1 MISISLHPTVSFNP
15 ADATTYYFGAAGV
28 QPSVTVLDHVIGP
41 QPAAGAIIRV
51 GLRITIAVP
60 GTAEDI
66 TFELFNFNSGASLDL
81 GNHDWEGDRFLMS
94 VPLNFPIARS
104 DRWALRIITPT
115 WITNPTG
122 VRFETGMVY
131 MEDNDEVAAEAAQ
144 DAAITARDAAVD
156 DILAG
161 TTPLIN
167 DALFAGVLTDEE
179 MAALRSV
186 LRLQVADESV
196 ILKGRSE
203 TVERYP

>member
-1 MISISLHPTVSFNP
+1 
-15 ADATTYYFGAAGV
+15 
-28 QPSVTVLDHVIGP
+28 
-41 QPAAGAIIRV
+41 
-51 GLRITIAVP
+51 
-60 GTAEDI
+60 
-66 TFELFNFNSGASLDL
+66 
-81 GNHDWEGDRFLMS
+81 
-94 VPLNFPIARS
+94 
-104 DRWALRIITPT
+104 
-115 WITNPTG
+115 
-122 VRFETGMVY
+122 

-144 DAAITARDAAVD
+144 DAAIVARDAAVD

>member
-1 MISISLHPTVSFNP
+1 
-15 ADATTYYFGAAGV
+15 
-28 QPSVTVLDHVIGP
+28 
-41 QPAAGAIIRV
+41 
-51 GLRITIAVP
+51 
-60 GTAEDI
+60 
-66 TFELFNFNSGASLDL
+66 
-81 GNHDWEGDRFLMS
+81 
-94 VPLNFPIARS
+94 
-104 DRWALRIITPT
+104 
-115 WITNPTG
+115 
-122 VRFETGMVY
+122 

-203 TVERYP
+203 TVESYP